1 MGHASPI
8 NNDWN
13 GETWDDEDYYWDE
26 EYESWVYM
34 PQKRVRRRDLTNK
47 KEKIWKLAMRRNW
60 DTKKNATMMEKI
72 TIKRDELDTVTNSH
86 LA

>member
-1 MGHASPI
+1 MAHADPI
-8 NNDWN
+8 DNEWN
-13 GETWDDEDYYWDE
+13 GETRNDDDYYWDE
-26 EYESWVYM
+26 EYGSWVYM
-34 PQKRVRRRDLTNK
+34 PQKRARRRDLTNK

-60 DTKKNATMMEKI
+60 DTNKNAKMMEKI

>member
-13 GETWDDEDYYWDE
+13 GDTWDEEDYYWDE

-47 KEKIWKLAMRRNW
+47 KEKNWALGMRRNW
-60 DTKKNATMMEKI
+60 NTQKHATMMESI
-72 TIKRDELDTVTNSH
+72 TIKRDKLDTVT
-86 LA
+86 L